1 MSSNAKTKGRSA
13 SAATPAKPKTVQ
25 VGTAK
30 AAPGK
35 IARGAI
41 PTVALAGG
49 TVVEIPVVV
58 VNGSAPGPVLWVDS
72 AIHGDEPEGTL
83 ACQIVLREVDPAKMS
98 GTLVLVP
105 AMNVLAY
112 EAACRGNP
120 LDTFSHDMNR
130 IYPGRENGYLTERI
144 AWAHAEWLRKVADL
158 ELSIHSGGAHSYLAE
173 AIFVDERPES
183 VELAT
188 AMGPGWGCIMSS
200 PNPKGN
206 PMAVMA
212 EIGKVG
218 ITVELGGRSATSPKA
233 FAAVGRKLADA
244 VLNVMRHYKIL
255 PGKARYDANRTKGS
269 QQALLAPASG
279 LFLPETSIEFLKPM
293 KKDTVIARIVNLF
306 GDELAVLKAPADG
319 MIFGLRA
326 LPNVTIGDWC
336 CFFNKVTGKRT

>member
-1 MSSNAKTKGRSA
+1 MAAGAK
-13 SAATPAKPKTVQ
+13 AAAKAKPAKAKAVQ

-30 AAPGK
+30 AAPGTMV
-35 IARGAI
+35 RGAI
-41 PTVALAGG
+41 PTVTLAGG
-49 TVVEIPVVV
+49 SSVDIPVVV
-58 VNGSAPGPVLWVDS
+58 INGVQPGPVLWIDG
-72 AIHGDEPEGTL
+72 AIHGDEPEGPL
-83 ACQIVLREVDPAKMS
+83 ACQILMREVKPENLS

-105 AMNVLAY
+105 VINVPAY

-130 IYPGRENGYLTERI
+130 IYPGRENGYFSERI
-144 AWAHAEWLRKVADL
+144 AWAHSQWMRKVADL
-158 ELSIHSGGAHSYLAE
+158 EISIHSGGAHSYLAE
-173 AIFVDERPES
+173 AMFVDERPES
-183 VELAT
+183 VELGT

-212 EIGKVG
+212 EEGKVG

-233 FAAVGRKLADA
+233 FAEVGRKLADA
-244 VLNVMRHYKIL
+244 ILNVLRHYKML
-255 PGKARYDANRTKGS
+255 PGKAKYDKNRTKGS
-269 QQALLAPASG
+269 QEALLAPASG
-279 LFLPETSIEFLKPM
+279 LFLPEPGVDFLKPM
-293 KKDTVIARIVNLF
+293 KKDAVIARIFNLF

-336 CFFNKVTGKRT
+336 CFFNKVTGRRT